1 MKNNRKS
8 SKVQFSLFDFLN
20 VFQKENSGKVYTFEQ
35 SLLSSAIGFA
45 EQISLV

>member
-20 VFQKENSGKVYTFEQ
+20 VFQKENSGSCILFVNVGSPTLNAF
-35 SLLSSAIGFA
+35 
-45 EQISLV
+45 VR